1 MDIDYIHEF
10 VVLADTGNYMEAAD
24 KLFLTQSSLTRHIQ
38 KLEADLGVLL
48 FDRST
53 RHIELNKYGNLFMPY
68 ARQISQLQKEYTTT
82 FCNELNRE
90 RGTIRIG
97 AIPVMTQ
104 YQITDILARFQQENR
119 NFMLDIQEAD
129 SLKLIQMLRDEE
141 IDFAVIRESDDASSA
156 FCKIPITQD
165 TLAALMP
172 AGHPLAVKDH
182 IELKQLYR
190 DSFLLLGRDT
200 FMYSLCV
207 RECRSAGF
215 EPHIAFTSNRVDN
228 IIGLVSKGMGVG
240 LLTKRPVMSANHS
253 EIAVVDILPAITT
266 TISLAYLPGKKLTA
280 PQQQLVKIFESL

>member
-1 MDIDYIHEF
+1 MEIDYIHEF

-68 ARQISQLQKEYTTT
+68 ARQISQLQKEYSTT

-97 AIPVMTQ
+97 AIPVMAQ

>member
-38 KLEADLGVLL
+38 KLESDLGVTL

-53 RHIELNKYGNLFMPY
+53 RHIELNKYGKLFLPY
-68 ARQISQLQKEYTTT
+68 AEQISQLQKGYTTT

-97 AIPVMTQ
+97 AIPVMAQ
-104 YQITDILARFQQENR
+104 YHITDTLARFQQENR
-119 NFMLDIQEAD
+119 NLLLDIQEAD
-129 SLKLIQMLRDEE
+129 SLKLTQMLRDED
-141 IDFAVIRESDDASSA
+141 IDFAVIRESDDASSS
-156 FCKIPITQD
+156 FNKIPITQD

-172 AGHPLAVKDH
+172 ANHPLAKDEH
-182 IELKQLYR
+182 IELRQLYR

-253 EIAVVDILPAITT
+253 DIAVVDIVPTITT
-266 TISLAYLPGKKLTA
+266 TISLAYLPDKKLT
-280 PQQQLVKIFESL
+280 PSQLKLVHLFKSL

>member
-38 KLEADLGVLL
+38 KLESDLGVLL

-68 ARQISQLQKEYTTT
+68 ARQISQLQKEYSTT

-97 AIPVMTQ
+97 AIPVMAQ

>member
-10 VVLADTGNYMEAAD
+10 VVLAGTGNYMEAAD
-24 KLFLTQSSLTRHIQ
+24 RLFLTQSSLTRHIQ
-38 KLEADLGVLL
+38 KLEADLGVTL
-48 FDRST
+48 FDRTT
-53 RHIELNKYGNLFMPY
+53 RRIELNQYGRLFLPY
-68 ARQISQLQKEYTTT
+68 AEQIALLQKDYTTA

-97 AIPVMTQ
+97 AIPVMAQ
-104 YQITDILARFQQENR
+104 YHITDILARFQQENR
-119 NFMLDIQEAD
+119 NYMLDIQEAD
-129 SLKLIQMLRDEE
+129 SLQLIQMLREE
-141 IDFAVIRESDDASSA
+141 RIDFAVIRESDDASSS
-156 FCKIPITQD
+156 FRKIPITQD

-172 AGHPLAVKDH
+172 KNHPLAGSGH

-207 RECRSAGF
+207 RECRTAGF
-215 EPHIAFTSNRVDN
+215 EPHIAFTSNRGDN

-253 EIAVVDILPAITT
+253 DIAVVDVLPAITT
-266 TISLAYLPGKKLTA
+266 TISLAYLPDKKLTA
-280 PQQQLVKIFESL
+280 PQQQLVRLFESL

>member
-10 VVLADTGNYMEAAD
+10 VVLAD

-97 AIPVMTQ
+97 AIPVMAQ

>member
-97 AIPVMTQ
+97 AIPVMAQ

-215 EPHIAFTSNRVDN
+215 EPHLAFTSNRVDN

>member
-97 AIPVMTQ
+97 AIPVMAQ

-215 EPHIAFTSNRVDN
+215 EHH
-228 IIGLVSKGMGVG
+228 
-240 LLTKRPVMSANHS
+240 RPGQQGQGRGPSHQTARHVRQPFGDCSGGHPACHYHHHQPG
-253 EIAVVDILPAITT
+253 LPARQKADR
-266 TISLAYLPGKKLTA
+266 SPAAAG
-280 PQQQLVKIFESL
+280 

>member
-97 AIPVMTQ
+97 AIPVMAQ

-266 TISLAYLPGKKLTA
+266 TISLAYLPGK
-280 PQQQLVKIFESL
+280 QLVKIFESL

>member
-24 KLFLTQSSLTRHIQ
+24 KRFLTQSSLTRHIQ

-68 ARQISQLQKEYTTT
+68 ARQISQLQKEYSTT

-97 AIPVMTQ
+97 AIPVMAQ

>member
-97 AIPVMTQ
+97 AIPVMAQ

-190 DSFLLLGRDT
+190 DSFLL
-200 FMYSLCV
+200 CV

>member
-68 ARQISQLQKEYTTT
+68 ARQISQLQKEYSTT

-97 AIPVMTQ
+97 AIPVMAQ

-266 TISLAYLPGKKLTA
+266 TISLAYLPGKKLIA

>member
-10 VVLADTGNYMEAAD
+10 VVLAGTGNYMEAAD
-24 KLFLTQSSLTRHIQ
+24 RLFLTQSSLTRHIQ
-38 KLEADLGVLL
+38 KLEADLGVTL
-48 FDRST
+48 FDRTT
-53 RHIELNKYGNLFMPY
+53 RRIELNQYGRLFLPY
-68 ARQISQLQKEYTTT
+68 AEQIALLQKDYTTA

-97 AIPVMTQ
+97 AIPVMAQ
-104 YQITDILARFQQENR
+104 YHITDILARFQQENR
-119 NFMLDIQEAD
+119 NYMLDIQEAD
-129 SLKLIQMLRDEE
+129 SLQLIQMLREE
-141 IDFAVIRESDDASSA
+141 RIDFAVIRESDDASSS
-156 FCKIPITQD
+156 FRKIPITQD

-172 AGHPLAVKDH
+172 KNHPLAGSGH

-190 DSFLLLGRDT
+190 DSFLLLRRDT

-207 RECRSAGF
+207 RECRTAGF

-253 EIAVVDILPAITT
+253 DIAVVDVLPAITT
-266 TISLAYLPGKKLTA
+266 TISLAYLPDKKLTA
-280 PQQQLVKIFESL
+280 PQQQLVRLFESL